1 MIYNYKDTKNIGDY
15 QILIQFSL
23 SRTEV
28 ILGSSNMSL
37 AILNMADL
45 KELFLNW
52 QEEMVQ
58 KPQKEESPL
67 LTPAEVTEKYRVS
80 KVTLWRWDKM
90 GLLAPIKMGRKSFY
104 RQSDIER
111 VFDLNK

>member
-1 MIYNYKDTKNIGDY
+1 MER
-15 QILIQFSL
+15 IQDIIAAGL
-23 SRTEV
+23 PLQLV
-28 ILGSSNMSL
+28 VDAM
-37 AILNMADL
+37 DL

-52 QEEMVQ
+52 HEEMVQ

-90 GLLAPIKMGRKSFY
+90 GLLVPIKMGRKSFY

>member
-1 MIYNYKDTKNIGDY
+1 MNTSEI
-15 QILIQFSL
+15 FSN
-23 SRTEV
+23 
-28 ILGSSNMSL
+28 NMSL

-52 QEEMVQ
+52 QEEMNQ
-58 KPQKEESPL
+58 KPLKVESPL
-67 LTPAEVTEKYRVS
+67 LTPDEVASKYRIS
-80 KVTLWRWDKM
+80 KVTLWRWAKD
-90 GLLAPIKMGRKSFY
+90 GLLKPVKMGRKSFY